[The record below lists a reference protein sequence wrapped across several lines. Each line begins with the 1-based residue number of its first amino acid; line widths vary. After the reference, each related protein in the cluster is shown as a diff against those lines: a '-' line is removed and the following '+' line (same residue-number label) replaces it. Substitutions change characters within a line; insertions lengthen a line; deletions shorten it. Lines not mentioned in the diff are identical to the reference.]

1 MSRRAPVLSLIGSL
15 AQVLIAGCASDQ
27 PLAQTS
33 ESPKNPAAFQRVLPL
48 LETNCVHCHGA
59 QRLPTM
65 PALADT
71 KVLATLIGP
80 GKLIVPGSPESSRFF
95 QVVALSD
102 NQAGAMPPTGHGIS
116 KSEVETLRKW
126 IQSGA
131 PLPAENLIL
140 KPRGMGPRS
149 L

>member
-1 MSRRAPVLSLIGSL
+1 MSRRTPVLSLIGSL
-15 AQVLIAGCASDQ
+15 ALVLIAGCASDR
-27 PLAQTS
+27 PLVTTS
-33 ESPKNPAAFQRVLPL
+33 DSPQGPAAFQRVLPL
-48 LETNCVHCHGA
+48 LETNCVHCHGV

-71 KVLATLIGP
+71 KALAALIGP

-95 QVVALSD
+95 QVVTLPD

-116 KSEVETLRKW
+116 KSEVGTLRKW